1 MAFRGPIDLK
11 RPMLEVG
18 LFEEYDENKQWG
30 EKVREARRKVLGEE
44 TTGASEDGASEPSA
58 PKLHKDKGKEKLI
71 ESGLIDENESLRSV
85 WLARKVSQPGRRG
98 FIRPGPPLLNS
109 FPCARRFS
117 DALHTDLRYVPPPD
131 RCL

>member
-30 EKVREARRKVLGEE
+30 EKVREARRKVLGE
-44 TTGASEDGASEPSA
+44 GGDEDGDDNSA
-58 PKLHKDKGKEKLI
+58 PPKLHKDKGKEKLI

-85 WLARKVSQPGRRG
+85 WLARKVS
-98 FIRPGPPLLNS
+98 RPGQNRRAWLTLDYGPTLLNC
-109 FPCARRFS
+109 FPSAHLFS
-117 DALHTDLRYVPPPD
+117 DARSPD
-131 RCL
+131 RSATPHAT